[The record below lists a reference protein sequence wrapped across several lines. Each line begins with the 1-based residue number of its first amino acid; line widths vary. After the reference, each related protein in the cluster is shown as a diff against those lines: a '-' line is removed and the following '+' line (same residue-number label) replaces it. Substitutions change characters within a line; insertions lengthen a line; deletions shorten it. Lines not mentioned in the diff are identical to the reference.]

1 MKIDPLIKISSKLKI
16 IFLIVQ
22 FRIFQ
27 LSRLFDQ
34 NLKNQTKL
42 TFGLVDHHFNFW
54 PQVGARAL
62 AALQQGVDP
71 LGMNQQ
77 QFLVY
82 PTVGGIPMI
91 ISTDP
96 AQQALTKV

>member
-1 MKIDPLIKISSKLKI
+1 MF
-16 IFLIVQ
+16 FL
-22 FRIFQ
+22 
-27 LSRLFDQ
+27 
-34 NLKNQTKL
+34 
-42 TFGLVDHHFNFW
+42 
-54 PQVGARAL
+54 QVGARAL

-71 LGMNQQ
+71 NGINQQQ

-96 AQQALTKV
+96 AQQQLTKVKVRIGKHFLVFQFF

>member
-1 MKIDPLIKISSKLKI
+1 MGP
-16 IFLIVQ
+16 FLS
-22 FRIFQ
+22 FF
-27 LSRLFDQ
+27 
-34 NLKNQTKL
+34 
-42 TFGLVDHHFNFW
+42 FNFW

-71 LGMNQQ
+71 SGLNQQ

-96 AQQALTKV
+96 AQQALTKVGENLDYGLPKIQNVRIAITIHKLLMYMV

>member
-1 MKIDPLIKISSKLKI
+1 MYS
-16 IFLIVQ
+16 
-22 FRIFQ
+22 
-27 LSRLFDQ
+27 
-34 NLKNQTKL
+34 T
-42 TFGLVDHHFNFW
+42 TFGVKELNHVLI
-54 PQVGARAL
+54 QVGARAL

-71 LGMNQQ
+71 TGMSNQQ

-96 AQQALTKV
+96 AQQALTKVNRLYLLARGLKHGPVAINYEGVDMVRLSLTEL

>member
-1 MKIDPLIKISSKLKI
+1 M
-16 IFLIVQ
+16 
-22 FRIFQ
+22 
-27 LSRLFDQ
+27 
-34 NLKNQTKL
+34 
-42 TFGLVDHHFNFW
+42 
-54 PQVGARAL
+54 GARAL

-71 LGMNQQ
+71 SGMNQQ

-96 AQQALTKV
+96 AQQALTKVWTKPWLRQTLLFERHFFAR